1 MQQLINA
8 ASKLTP
14 LLPPLDE
21 KNLPNDGKT
30 LHNGDSHRRHVART
44 QPHSDRKLQRKD
56 DTRDH
61 ADQS

>member
-8 ASKLTP
+8 ASKLSP
-14 LLPPLDE
+14 LLPPF
-21 KNLPNDGKT
+21 DGKT